1 MSHDDLQPRRGA
13 ANHEARR
20 HRASGPRFEGRN
32 PDGPDPAGSVAPRPR
47 SGVDR
52 PTAARR
58 GRAGNGPAIRRPSV
72 GRAAIPAAAVA
83 LLVGCM
89 PTREEVW
96 DPRDYDL
103 SCEALRAAIGAA
115 VDEDLEARRMRAL
128 GYGSTVVGPAAAIV
142 AAPAAVAAAPVV
154 LAGAAVA
161 GTYAILKG
169 TENKQEAE
177 RRRAHLERIF
187 FAKGCVAGGEAPPA
201 NEPAEEGR
209 PAED

>member
-1 MSHDDLQPRRGA
+1 MSDDDLLPRRGA
-13 ANHEARR
+13 PIHEAG
-20 HRASGPRFEGRN
+20 HQRASATRITGRT
-32 PDGPDPAGSVAPRPR
+32 PGGPDPAGHTAPR
-47 SGVDR
+47 DR
-52 PTAARR
+52 AGAGRPASRR
-58 GRAGNGPAIRRPSV
+58 GSRAGSGPAIRRRPGWRALIPS
-72 GRAAIPAAAVA
+72 AALT
-83 LLVGCM
+83 LLAGCM
-89 PTREEVW
+89 PTREEIW

-103 SCEALRAAIGAA
+103 GCEELRAAIGAA

-128 GYGSTVVGPAAAIV
+128 GYGGTVVGPAAAIV

-187 FAKGCVAGGEAPPA
+187 FAKGCVAGGEATPATQPP
-201 NEPAEEGR
+201 EER
-209 PAED
+209 PPAED